1 MRATEPLAGSAY
13 MGGQSENP
21 EGHEE
26 QVGST
31 HSSSGW
37 TSKGIPERQGPLA
50 SLKQV
55 GGEDH
60 RTGRSALSPPA
71 LRPRHIIPECPSE
84 KCNDEARRGRTAA

>member
-1 MRATEPLAGSAY
+1 
-13 MGGQSENP
+13 MGGQSKNP

-26 QVGST
+26 KLGST

-37 TSKGIPERQGPLA
+37 TSKSAPERQGPLE

-60 RTGRSALSPPA
+60 RTGMSALSLPA
-71 LRPRHIIPECPSE
+71 LRSCHIIPECPSE
-84 KCNDEARRGRTAA
+84 KCNDEA